1 MNKKAFSLVEM
12 LVVIGLIAVLTIMI
26 TPAIIVVRNNIL
38 ENTLESKIINI
49 NNAAKDFAAKHIM
62 DIPSPVS
69 KEYDE
74 DGENSINDC
83 LPIQVKALIN
93 NGYLLGDSDDRRE
106 IINPLTEE
114 SMNNYTICIRYNNN
128 DAMNREIVTYIIGE
142 DSLYEN

>member
-1 MNKKAFSLVEM
+1 MMKMV
-12 LVVIGLIAVLTIMI
+12 
-26 TPAIIVVRNNIL
+26 
-38 ENTLESKIINI
+38 KIQ
-49 NNAAKDFAAKHIM
+49 
-62 DIPSPVS
+62 
-69 KEYDE
+69 
-74 DGENSINDC
+74 C